1 VDADIEL
8 LLEFLQTYSLP
19 DAFASPESIRGWLTG
34 HRLLDDSGPV
44 ADAELRRVIRLRAAM
59 FDYFRGEGALDPRT
73 AETIEAATAG
83 APLRMTVGAGREAG
97 LAASGTGIDRALG
110 ELAAALYRA
119 SVTQDLSRLKSC
131 KACGFAFYDV
141 TKNRSR
147 VWCEMALCGSQQKA
161 KAYRKRQKAEAAGA
175 QAGA

>member
-19 DAFASPESIRGWLTG
+19 DAFASPEGICGWLVD
-34 HRLLDDSGPV
+34 HRLV
-44 ADAELRRVIRLRAAM
+44 AAADAPVPDADLRRVVRLRAAM

-83 APLRMTVGAGREAG
+83 APLRMTVGAGREAALVAG
-97 LAASGTGIDRALG
+97 GSGVDRALG

-119 SVTQDLSRLKSC
+119 SLIQDLSRLKAC

-147 VWCEMALCGSQQKA
+147 VWCEMASCGSQAKA
-161 KAYRKRQKAEAAGA
+161 KAYRKRLKAEAHG